1 MQIKLDYFY
10 VFIAYMALNLYLTN
24 SLVIT
29 INQNNLMQ
37 NFLIAKDEL
46 TQIIEESGL
55 KQSDNNQYTKLDFR
69 DLMNYRVEKILMVC
83 SLYDYHTIVEDG
95 HLQEA
100 IFNEYMELNLYYAP
114 HITRAYSGE
123 QALKMLDDENF
134 DLIITTMRIG
144 DMEIEEFSEKAKS
157 YFSEIPLVLLA
168 AQSRELQML
177 IDKGS
182 LNFIDK
188 LFIWS
193 GDRKIFLAIIKHFED
208 KHNAPLDCLHHGVT
222 AIILVEDSP
231 LFYSSY
237 LPLIYTEIMKQTQKL
252 IEEGKNSS
260 EKLLRQRARPK
271 ILHAETY
278 EEAVEYLRKYRDSI
292 LGIITDMEFKRGFIK
307 QEYAGIQLIKQVKQT
322 NPDLPIL
329 LQSSNTE
336 KRFLADE
343 NGVAF
348 LDKNSRT
355 LLMELGDFMKK
366 NFGFGDFIFRMPDGS
381 EVHRARNI
389 RELRDRIKY
398 IPNES
403 LIYHTLHN
411 HFSHWLKARTQFEL
425 AHHLRPIHDDQFED
439 VNQMRDYIVNE
450 ITKHLVEEQRGII
463 SVFQR
468 NNYDQD
474 KMFQMIGEGSLGGK
488 ARGLAFVDSMLKNYI
503 DPSYFPNIKISIPR
517 TIVLGTDVF
526 TKFME
531 MNDLYDIAFENFP
544 DDMILREFLRAELP
558 PTVLGD
564 IREILKKANFPIAV
578 RSSSLLEDAVYQPFA
593 GVYATIMIPNS
604 NSNMEIRFHNLV
616 QAIKFVFASTYS
628 KNAKNYIEATGN
640 RIEEEKM
647 AVILQEMVGRK
658 CDHYFYPNFSGVAKS
673 YNFYPFGKSVAT
685 DGVVN
690 LALGLGKTIVDG
702 GISMQYAP
710 NYPGISPQFSSTK
723 DFFTKS
729 QTKYWAVDL
738 NSDSIRKMPNEDQYL
753 DELSIQI
760 AEKHGMLDFIASTY
774 SPENDM
780 VYEGIHRKGP
790 RIINFAPILK
800 SKVIPFNQIIKLM
813 VRMSEVAM
821 NCPVEIEFAVNFPEN
836 KNDSIEFGFLQVRP
850 MVTPEAD
857 TNINIDEIPNDDVFL
872 KTEMA
877 LGNGAE
883 FIDYI
888 LFVKQET
895 FDASITRKVGEE
907 LSKMNKKMMQ
917 ENKSYVLI
925 GPGRWGSS
933 DPWLGI
939 PIVFSSINA
948 ARVIVETP
956 MPHMVVDPSQGSHF
970 FHNMTSFKISYLTVR
985 RIDEDNFVDWDWLN
999 QQPVEHDGDYL
1010 KLVKPENKI
1019 EAVVDGHTGKS
1030 ILIK

>member
-1 MQIKLDYFY
+1 
-10 VFIAYMALNLYLTN
+10 
-24 SLVIT
+24 
-29 INQNNLMQ
+29 MQ
-37 NFLIAKDEL
+37 NLFVVKDEL
-46 TQIIEESGL
+46 TAIIEESGL
-55 KQSDNNQYTKLDFR
+55 KSSENSQFNSLDFR
-69 DLMNYRVEKILMVC
+69 DLMNYRIEKILMVC

-123 QALKMLDDENF
+123 QALKMLDEEQF

-144 DMEIEEFSEKAKS
+144 DMDIEEFSSKVKN
-157 YFSEIPLVLLA
+157 YFSDIPLVLLA
-168 AQSRELQML
+168 AQSRELHMM
-177 IDKGS
+177 IEKGA
-182 LNFIDK
+182 LNLIDK

-208 KHNAPLDCLHHGVT
+208 KLNSPIDCLHHGVT

-231 LFYSSY
+231 VFYSSY

-252 IEEGKNSS
+252 IEEGKNSA

-271 ILHAETY
+271 ILQAETY
-278 EEAVEYLRKYRDSI
+278 EEAIEYYNKYRDSI

-307 QEYAGIQLIKQVKQT
+307 QEFAGIQLIKEVKKT
-322 NPDLPIL
+322 NPDMPIL
-329 LQSSNTE
+329 LQSSNND
-336 KRFLADE
+336 KAYLAEE
-343 NGVAF
+343 NEVAF

-355 LLMELGDFMKK
+355 LLMELGDFMKN
-366 NFGFGDFIFRMPDGS
+366 NFGFGDFIFRMPDGA
-381 EVHRARNI
+381 EVHRAKNL
-389 RELRDRIKY
+389 RELRNRIKY
-398 IPNES
+398 IPIES
-403 LIYHTLHN
+403 LIYHSSHN

-425 AHHLRPIHDDQFED
+425 AHELQPIHDDQFDD
-439 VNQMRDYIVNE
+439 VNQMRDHIVRE

-503 DPSYFPNIKISIPR
+503 DPSYFPNINISIPR

-531 MNDLYDIAFENFP
+531 INDLFNIAFENFP

-564 IREILKKANFPIAV
+564 LREILKKANFPIAV

-604 NSNMEIRFHNLV
+604 STNLEIRFHNLV
-616 QAIKFVFASTYS
+616 QAIKFVYASTYS

-647 AVILQEMVGRK
+647 AVILQEMVGQKRS
-658 CDHYFYPNFSGVAKS
+658 HYFYPNFSGVAKS
-673 YNFYPFGKSVAT
+673 YNFYPFGKAVAT

-702 GISMQYAP
+702 GVSMQYTP
-710 NYPGISPQFSSTK
+710 NYPGISPQFSSTR
-723 DFFTKS
+723 DYFTKS

-738 NSDSIRKMPNEDQYL
+738 NSDTIRKVPNEDQYL

-760 AEKHGMLDFIASTY
+760 AEEHRMLDYIASTY

-780 VYEGIHRKGP
+780 IYEGITRQGP
-790 RIINFAPILK
+790 RVINFAPILK

-813 VRMSEVAM
+813 LRMSEVAM
-821 NCPVEIEFAVNFPEN
+821 NCPVEIEFAVNFPED
-836 KNDSIEFGFLQVRP
+836 KKDSIEFGFLQVRP

-857 TNINIDEIPNDDVFL
+857 TNINIDEVPNDRVFL

-877 LGNGAE
+877 LGNGSE
-883 FIDYI
+883 KVEYI
-888 LFVKQET
+888 LYVKPDM
-895 FDASITRKVGEE
+895 FDASKTRKVGEE
-907 LSKMNKKMMQ
+907 LSVINKKMIQ
-917 ENKSYVLI
+917 DNKSYVLI

-933 DPWLGI
+933 DPWLGV
-939 PIVFSSINA
+939 PVVFSSINA

-985 RIDEDNFVDWDWLN
+985 KDDKNNFVDWDWLDK
-999 QQPVEHDGDYL
+999 QPIEHDGTYL
-1010 KLVKPENKI
+1010 RLVKPTNKI
-1019 EAVVDGHTGKS
+1019 EAVVDGHSGKS
-1030 ILIK
+1030 IIIK

>member
-1 MQIKLDYFY
+1 
-10 VFIAYMALNLYLTN
+10 
-24 SLVIT
+24 
-29 INQNNLMQ
+29 MQ
-37 NFLIAKDEL
+37 NFFDSKDEL

-55 KQSDNNQYTKLDFR
+55 EKSDNGQFNKLDFR
-69 DLMNYRVEKILMVC
+69 DLMSYRVEKILMVC

-100 IFNEYMELNLYYAP
+100 IFNEYIELNLYFAP
-114 HITRAYSGE
+114 HITRAYSGD
-123 QALKMLDDENF
+123 QALKLLETEQF

-144 DMEIEEFSEKAKS
+144 EMEIEEFAEEVKS
-157 YFSEIPLVLLA
+157 KYSAIPLVLLA
-168 AQSRELQML
+168 AQSRELHML
-177 IDKGS
+177 MEKGS
-182 LNFIDK
+182 LNQIDK

-193 GDRKIFLAIIKHFED
+193 GDRKIFLAIIKHLED
-208 KHNAPLDCLHHGVT
+208 KVNSPMDCLRHGVT

-237 LPLIYTEIMKQTQKL
+237 LPLIYTEIMEQTQKL

-278 EEAVEYLRKYRDSI
+278 EEALEYYNKYRDSI

-307 QEYAGIQLIKQVKQT
+307 QEYAGIQLIKEVKKT

-336 KRFLADE
+336 KSFMADE
-343 NGVAF
+343 NEVAF

-355 LLMELGDFMKK
+355 LLMELGDFMRK
-366 NFGFGDFIFRMPDGS
+366 NFGFGEFIFRMPDGT
-381 EVHRARNI
+381 EVHRAKNI

-403 LIYHTLHN
+403 LVYHTLHN

-425 AHHLRPIHDDQFED
+425 AHHLKPIHDDQFED
-439 VNQMRDYIVNE
+439 INQMREYIVKS
-450 ITKHLVEEQRGII
+450 ITKYLVEEQRGII

-503 DPSYFPNIKISIPR
+503 DPSFFPNINISIPR

-531 MNDLYDIAFENFP
+531 RNDLFNIAFENFP
-544 DDMILREFLRAELP
+544 DDMILREFQRAELP

-604 NSNMEIRFHNLV
+604 NSNLEIRFHNLV
-616 QAIKFVFASTYS
+616 QAIKFVYASTYS
-628 KNAKNYIEATGN
+628 RNAKNYIEATGN

-647 AVILQEMVGRK
+647 AVILQEMVGQKR
-658 CDHYFYPNFSGVAKS
+658 DHYFYPNFSGVAKS

-690 LALGLGKTIVDG
+690 LALGLGKSIVDG

-710 NYPGISPQFSSTK
+710 NHPGISPQFSSTR

-738 NSDSIRKMPNEDQYL
+738 NSDSIRKEPNEDQYL
-753 DELSIQI
+753 EELNIQN
-760 AEKHGMLDFIASTY
+760 AEKHGMLDYIASTY

-780 VYEGIHRKGP
+780 VYEGIFRSGP

-813 VRMSEVAM
+813 LKMSEVAM
-821 NCPVEIEFAVNFPEN
+821 NCPVEIEFAVNFPGG
-836 KNDSIEFGFLQVRP
+836 KKDSIEFAFLQVRP
-850 MVTPEAD
+850 MVTPESDA
-857 TNINIDEIPNDDVFL
+857 TIKIDDVPNEDVFL

-883 FIDYI
+883 KIEYI
-888 LFVKQET
+888 IFVKPET
-895 FDASITRKVGEE
+895 FDPSITRKVGAE
-907 LSKMNKKMMQ
+907 LGKINKKMVQ
-917 ENKSYVLI
+917 EGKSYVLI

-933 DPWLGI
+933 DPWLGV

-985 RIDEDNFVDWDWLN
+985 KDDEENFVDWDWL
-999 QQPVEHDGDYL
+999 QEQPVEHDGVYL
-1010 KLVKPENKI
+1010 KLVRPKNKI